1 MNICIPNKRL
11 DMNFLNFAFCTYF
24 SNGEL
29 KPFGCTKSLCV
40 RYKVV
45 LIKNEHC
52 WFHPVRFRVWRY
64 SDFKLSPGGGAALLD
79 YHHSTTRCQHHSLPI
94 RLSTL
99 ILHLLSVMSHM

>member
-45 LIKNEHC
+45 LIKNKHC
-52 WFHPVRFRVWRY
+52 WFHPVRFK
-64 SDFKLSPGGGAALLD
+64 SGGTVTSSFHQVVVLLF
-79 YHHSTTRCQHHSLPI
+79 
-94 RLSTL
+94 
-99 ILHLLSVMSHM
+99 